1 MLRGSFIILAGRLT
15 GDAGGDPDGD
25 SGGVV
30 GSISKDSVEARW
42 PRRGAEDPSAAGSSS
57 SALPG
62 GAADL
67 ESVPYSTVRCDEAS
81 GG

>member
-1 MLRGSFIILAGRLT
+1 MLAGRRT
-15 GDAGGDPDGD
+15 GDMGGDPDWD

-30 GSISKDSVEARW
+30 GNMSKDSEEARL
-42 PRRGAEDPSAAGSSS
+42 PRRGAEEPSAAGPSS

-62 GAADL
+62 WAVDL
-67 ESVPYSTVRCDEAS
+67 ASAPDSTVLCDEAS

>member
-1 MLRGSFIILAGRLT
+1 MLAGRLT
-15 GDAGGDPDGD
+15 GDAGGDPDWD

-30 GSISKDSVEARW
+30 GSISKDSEEARL
-42 PRRGAEDPSAAGSSS
+42 PRRRGAEDPSAAGPSS

-62 GAADL
+62 WPADL
-67 ESVPYSTVRCDEAS
+67 ESDPDSTGVCDEAS

>member
-1 MLRGSFIILAGRLT
+1 MLPGRLT
-15 GDAGGDPDGD
+15 GDAGGDPDWD

-30 GSISKDSVEARW
+30 GSMSKDSVEARL
-42 PRRGAEDPSAAGSSS
+42 PRRRGAEDPSAAGPSS

-62 GAADL
+62 RAADL
-67 ESVPYSTVRCDEAS
+67 ESAPNSTVLGDEAS

>member
-1 MLRGSFIILAGRLT
+1 MLAGRLT

-30 GSISKDSVEARW
+30 GSMSKDSVEARL
-42 PRRGAEDPSAAGSSS
+42 PRGRGTEDPSAAGSSS

-62 GAADL
+62 WAADL
-67 ESVPYSTVRCDEAS
+67 ESVPDSTVCCDEAS